1 MLYWLLLHRLCL
13 LRRIHCIILYL
24 LRYVYTNNSMAIN
37 ILKTRTLDSAKTIV
51 EMSFGNYLQLKK
63 LSPAQSA
70 ATDAQIR
77 LDSIREKL
85 EGISLAEAKVLCI
98 TCYIYLYTYVCIL
111 CTSYLNEMNAV

>member
-1 MLYWLLLHRLCL
+1 
-13 LRRIHCIILYL
+13 
-24 LRYVYTNNSMAIN
+24 MAIN

-85 EGISLAEAKVLCI
+85 EGISLAEAKVLYI
-98 TCYIYLYTYVCIL
+98 TCIYMFIYFEHCI
-111 CTSYLNEMNAV
+111 

>member
-1 MLYWLLLHRLCL
+1 
-13 LRRIHCIILYL
+13 
-24 LRYVYTNNSMAIN
+24 MAIN

-63 LSPAQSA
+63 LSPAQAA

-85 EGISLAEAKVLCI
+85 EGVSLAEAKVMYCI
-98 TCYIYLYTYVCIL
+98 QHIYMYVHDSTCNACIRRVMTL
-111 CTSYLNEMNAV
+111 L